1 MKIYTKTGDAGET
14 GLWGGLRVRKDAA
27 RIKAYGNVDELNA
40 VLGIVRAGALPD
52 GLDPLLERIQN
63 ELFVLG
69 SDLATP
75 GDSARIPRIQESY
88 ITQLEQEI
96 DVFEA
101 ELEPLKN
108 FILPGGT
115 LGAAQLHLARTIC
128 RRVERNIIT
137 LAGLEEIN
145 PFVLPYVNRL
155 SDWLFVL
162 ARVANARAG
171 VPDVAWHN
179 PVTATAEA

>member
-14 GLWGGLRVRKDAA
+14 GLWGGLRVRKDSA

-40 VLGIVRAGALPD
+40 VLGIVRAAALPA
-52 GLDPLLERIQN
+52 GLDPLVERIQN

-88 ITQLEQEI
+88 IAQLEQEI
-96 DVFEA
+96 DQFET
-101 ELEPLKN
+101 ELAPLKN

-115 LGAAQLHLARTIC
+115 MAAAQLHLARTIC

-137 LAGLEEIN
+137 LAGLEEIT

-171 VPDVAWHN
+171 VPDVTWHN
-179 PVTATAEA
+179 PVTAQA

>member
-40 VLGIVRAGALPD
+40 VLGMVRAGPLPD

-75 GDSARIPRIQESY
+75 GDSARIPRIQEGY
-88 ITQLEQEI
+88 ITQLEREI
-96 DVFEA
+96 DQFEA

-115 LGAAQLHLARTIC
+115 LGAAQLHLARTVC

-145 PFVLPYVNRL
+145 PFVLPYINRL

-162 ARVANARAG
+162 SRVANARAG
-171 VPDVAWHN
+171 VPDVIWHN
-179 PVTATAEA
+179 PATAQA

>member
-1 MKIYTKTGDAGET
+1 M
-14 GLWGGLRVRKDAA
+14 
-27 RIKAYGNVDELNA
+27 DELNA
-40 VLGIVRAGALPD
+40 VLGIVRAAALPE
-52 GLDPLLERIQN
+52 GLDPLMERIQN

-96 DVFEA
+96 DQFET
-101 ELEPLKN
+101 ELAPLKN

-115 LGAAQLHLARTIC
+115 MAAAQLHLARTVC

-145 PFVLPYVNRL
+145 RL
-155 SDWLFVL
+155 CCHMSIGFQIGCLC
-162 ARVANARAG
+162 
-171 VPDVAWHN
+171 WHGWQM
-179 PVTATAEA
+179 PALVCPM

>member
-1 MKIYTKTGDAGET
+1 MKIYTKTGDGGET
-14 GLWGGLRVRKDAA
+14 GLWGGKRVRKDGA
-27 RIKAYGNVDELNA
+27 RINAYGSVDELNA
-40 VLGIVRAGALPD
+40 VLGIVRACELPD
-52 GLDPLLERIQN
+52 GVDALVQRIQN

-75 GDSARIPRIQESY
+75 GEAARIPRIQEHY
-88 ITQLEQEI
+88 IQQLEAEI
-96 DVFEA
+96 DQFEA

-115 LGAAQLHLARTIC
+115 MAAAQIHLARTVC
-128 RRVERNIIT
+128 RRTERGIIT
-137 LAGLEEIN
+137 LAGMEEIN

-171 VPDVAWHN
+171 VPDVLWHN
-179 PVTATAEA
+179 PLA